1 MTLLE
6 RIESPADIKEL
17 SHEELEQLC
26 SELREYI
33 VSCCA
38 ENPGHIGA
46 SLGVVEIAVALH
58 KVFDTPNDKIVWDVG
73 HQAYAHKILTGRREA
88 FKTNRKAGGISGF
101 PKRSE
106 SEYDAFGTGHSST
119 SISAALGLAVGSQ
132 MQGSQDHFVAIIG
145 DGSMTGGL
153 AFEGLNNAGSLKT
166 NLLVILNDNQVSI
179 DKSIGALHN
188 YLMKVTTS
196 RKYNRIKKTIWDRL
210 GARKIR
216 THVQNFLKYIKKGIL
231 RNTSASNLFDSLG
244 FRYFGPVDGNDIEQM
259 VDILGRLKEI
269 DGPKLLH
276 VITKKGKGYK
286 PAEDNQTVWHAPG
299 QFDPATGARIS
310 GKAGASKFQDV
321 FGQTLLDLAR
331 ENEKIIGITPAMATG
346 CSMNIMMAEM
356 PDRVFDV
363 GIAEQHAVT
372 FSAGLAAAGMLP
384 FCNIYSSFAQRA
396 YDNVIHDVALQELK
410 VILCL
415 DRAGIVGEDGPTHHG
430 AFDFSCFRPVPN
442 VMIAAPMNELELRN
456 MMYSATLPE
465 YGTII
470 IRYPRGTGNG
480 TAWKNEPFDRIEPGR
495 GVILQ
500 EGKDVAL
507 LSIGAIGYNGSLAV
521 KKAQESG
528 ISVFHCDMRFLKPID
543 ENLLEEVCSK
553 VSRIVTLEDGAL
565 IGGLYSAVSEYVA
578 SRQFPCK
585 VTGLGMP
592 DKFVGQGTPAQL
604 HKECGYDVDGILK
617 ALIND

>member
-1 MTLLE
+1 M
-6 RIESPADIKEL
+6 SQA
-17 SHEELEQLC
+17 ELEQLC

-33 VSCCA
+33 ISCCA

-46 SLGVVEIAVALH
+46 SLGVVELTVALH

-88 FKTNRKAGGISGF
+88 FKTNRKFGGISGF
-101 PKRSE
+101 PKRTE

-119 SISAALGLAVGSQ
+119 SISAALGLAVGAQ
-132 MQGSQDHFVAIIG
+132 MQGSEDNFVAVIG

-166 NLLVILNDNQVSI
+166 NLLVILNDNQISI

-188 YLMKVTTS
+188 HLMKVTTS

-216 THVQNFLKYIKKGIL
+216 THVQNFTKYIKKGIL
-231 RNTSASNLFDSLG
+231 RNTSTSNLFDSLG
-244 FRYFGPVDGNDIEQM
+244 FRYFGPMDGNDIGQM
-259 VDILGRLKEI
+259 VNILSRLKEI
-269 DGPKLLH
+269 EGPKLLH

-286 PAEDNQTVWHAPG
+286 PAEEDQTVWHAPG
-299 QFDPATGARIS
+299 QFDPVTGIRVS
-310 GKAGASKFQDV
+310 GKEGASKFQDV
-321 FGQTLLDLAR
+321 FGHTLLDLAR
-331 ENEKIIGITPAMATG
+331 VNEKIVGITPAMATG

-396 YDNVIHDVALQELK
+396 YDNIIHDVALQKLK

-415 DRAGIVGEDGPTHHG
+415 DRAGVVGEDGPTHHG
-430 AFDFSCFRPVPN
+430 AFDLSCFRPIPN
-442 VMIAAPMNELELRN
+442 VMIAAPLNELELRN

-465 YGTII
+465 YDTII

-480 TAWKNEPFDRIEPGR
+480 TPWKDEPFSRIEPGR

-500 EGKDVAL
+500 EGNDVAL
-507 LSIGAIGYNGSLAV
+507 LSIGAIGHNGSLAV
-521 KKAQESG
+521 KAARERG
-528 ISVFHCDMRFLKPID
+528 VSVLHCDMRFLKPID
-543 ENLLEEVCSK
+543 EKLLADVCSK
-553 VSRIVTLEDGAL
+553 VDRIVTLEDGAL
-565 IGGLYSAVSEYVA
+565 KGGLYSAVSEFVA
-578 SRQFPCK
+578 SRNIPCK
-585 VTGLGMP
+585 VTGLGIP
-592 DKFVGQGTPAQL
+592 DRFVGQGTPAQL
-604 HKECGYDVDGILK
+604 HQECGYDVEGILK
-617 ALIND
+617 ALTNG